1 MFKEIKVGDTV
12 RIVGSVD
19 NARFKVL
26 DLIVG
31 KQWLTG
37 VPRDFALVS
46 ECGKSAT
53 YAFPT
58 NMLLREQ
65 RKEESLPS
73 YFEEERMLA
82 EMAEACR
89 LRGVAIDRREPGEL
103 GGYWGNR

>member
-1 MFKEIKVGDTV
+1 M
-12 RIVGSVD
+12 
-19 NARFKVL
+19 A
-26 DLIVG
+26 DL
-31 KQWLTG
+31 Q
-37 VPRDFALVS
+37 PLVS
-46 ECGKSAT
+46 VLAALKAQMK
-53 YAFPT
+53 A
-58 NMLLREQ
+58 